1 MVYSRRYPALP
12 GLILCAGLGFGRT
25 AAAQGADAGGS
36 ATAGAATPS
45 ATTADADEESPET
58 QAKENDAGPRAAA
71 VDEQRTKPVAA
82 APNAALTEIDA
93 PEDHWEFFT
102 NGRIG
107 GFFSWAKGDGM
118 PQATAYDV
126 QTGTELHKVNQTGG
140 TGQATSTSTPVLRAD
155 GTPSDAVVNHIDTMR
170 VRSGFTGNVVGGGV
184 KRRFGDTKVTGYF
197 SVTSIVDT
205 LAQKKYF
212 QNYPDVR
219 EAYMKVEGKWGS
231 FLAGRAAALFN
242 RGAVQTDF
250 MYLHG
255 YGLGF
260 PGDLQSTGAFPT
272 AGQIGFGVLANGY
285 APGLVYATP
294 KLVGVQLSVGIFDPA
309 LMTGSA
315 YERLKYPR
323 PEFELTVDEPL
334 GDLGKV
340 HVYFNGG
347 YQTNYKN
354 NAPNDNELQKLMG
367 IGYGG
372 RIELG
377 PVHLGAGG
385 HRGRGLGLTY
395 PGLGGDAAFDGQST
409 FRETDGFFVM
419 GQVVLGNFD
428 LNAGF
433 GRSVIHMTPFDL
445 TAQAD
450 TGQPATSYINSQ
462 TGVSGAV
469 VYHAQDWL
477 HFDVDV
483 MHADS
488 KWDLGERQQITFYN
502 AGSTITW

>member
-1 MVYSRRYPALP
+1 MVYSQLRSVVP
-12 GLILCAGLGFGRT
+12 GLLLFAGLGFARG
-25 AAAQGADAGGS
+25 AAAQAAAGPGGAA
-36 ATAGAATPS
+36 AGAATPS
-45 ATTADADEESPET
+45 ATTDDADEESPDS
-58 QAKENDAGPRAAA
+58 QAKDTVAGPRPAP
-71 VDEQRTKPVAA
+71 VEERTKPVAA

-107 GFFSWAKGDGM
+107 GFFSWSKGDGM
-118 PQATAYDV
+118 PQGSKYDV
-126 QTGTELHKVNQTGG
+126 ETGAELYKVSQAGG
-140 TGQATSTSTPVLRAD
+140 TGSATGTTTPVLKAD
-155 GTPSDAVVNHIDTMR
+155 GTPSQAVVNHIDTMR
-170 VRSGFTGNVVGGGV
+170 VRSGFTGNVIGGGV

-197 SVTSIVDT
+197 SVTAIADT
-205 LAQKKYF
+205 IAQKKYF

-219 EAYMKVEGKWGS
+219 EAYLKIEGKWGS

-285 APGLVYATP
+285 GPGLVYATP
-294 KLVGVQLSVGIFDPA
+294 KLAGVQLSVGVFDPA
-309 LMTGSA
+309 LMTGTA

-334 GDLGKV
+334 GDLAKV

-354 NAPNDNELQKLMG
+354 NAPNDDEVQKLMG

-372 RIELG
+372 RVEVG
-377 PVHLGAGG
+377 PVHLGLGG
-385 HRGRGLGLTY
+385 HRGRGLGFTY
-395 PGLGGDAAFDGQST
+395 PGVGGDSAFDGESK

-419 GQVVLGNFD
+419 GQVVLGPFD
-428 LNAGF
+428 LNGGF
-433 GRSVIHMTPFDL
+433 GQSVIHMTPFDL
-445 TAQAD
+445 TAQPD
-450 TGQPATSYINSQ
+450 TGRPAKSFANTQ
-462 TGVSGAV
+462 TGISGAV

-477 HFDVDV
+477 HFDIDV
-483 MHADS
+483 MHADT